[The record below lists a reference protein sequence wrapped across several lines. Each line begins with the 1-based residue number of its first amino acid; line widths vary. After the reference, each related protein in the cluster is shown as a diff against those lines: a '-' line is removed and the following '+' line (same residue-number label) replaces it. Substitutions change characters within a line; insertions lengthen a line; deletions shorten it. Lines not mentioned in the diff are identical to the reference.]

1 MKPILARELL
11 QDFLRWEPPHVGDH
25 QPPATPVEDETPP
38 RPTVFELEELER
50 QAREEGF
57 VTGLAEG
64 RAKAAEE
71 LREHRGRLE
80 ALFESIARPMQMLDD
95 ATEQELA
102 QLAMVVARRVLAHE
116 LRTTPELI
124 VRAVREAA
132 VSLPAAE
139 RELRVRLHPDD
150 VQLLRE
156 LDAVETTWQL
166 LPDPALDRGDCVLES
181 GRSRL
186 DARIE
191 TRLAAVVDAVLGV
204 DGQDEDASEGGVG

>member
-11 QDFLRWEPPHVGDH
+11 QDFTRWAPPHMGE
-25 QPPATPVEDETPP
+25 QPPAPPEEEEAPP

-71 LREHRGRLE
+71 LREHRARLE
-80 ALFESIARPMQMLDD
+80 ALFESVARPLQMLDE

-102 QLAMVVARRVLAHE
+102 HDLRVSPALVVQ
-116 LRTTPELI
+116 
-124 VRAVREAA
+124 AVREAA
-132 VSLPAAE
+132 VALPSAE
-139 RELRVRLHPDD
+139 RDLRVRLHPDD
-150 VQLLRE
+150 VTLMRE
-156 LDAVETTWQL
+156 LDAVETHWQL
-166 LPDPALDRGDCVLES
+166 LPDPALDRGDCLLEN

-186 DARIE
+186 DARVE
-191 TRLAAVVDAVLGV
+191 TRLAAVIDAVLGIDSDQDDDV
-204 DGQDEDASEGGVG
+204 DEVTA

>member
-11 QDFLRWEPPHVGDH
+11 QDFTRWAPPHMGE
-25 QPPATPVEDETPP
+25 QPPAPPEEEEAPP

-71 LREHRGRLE
+71 LREHRARLE
-80 ALFESIARPMQMLDD
+80 ALFESVARPLQMLDE

-102 QLAMVVARRVLAHE
+102 RLAMVAARRVLAHE
-116 LRTTPELI
+116 LRVSPAL
-124 VRAVREAA
+124 VVQAVREAA
-132 VSLPAAE
+132 VSLPSAE
-139 RELRVRLHPDD
+139 RDLRVRLHPDD
-150 VQLLRE
+150 VTLMRE
-156 LDAVETTWQL
+156 LDAVETHWQL
-166 LPDPALDRGDCVLES
+166 LPDPALDRGDCLLES

-186 DARIE
+186 DARVE
-191 TRLAAVVDAVLGV
+191 TRLAAVIDAVLGIDGDQDDDV
-204 DGQDEDASEGGVG
+204 DEVTA

>member
-11 QDFLRWEPPHVGDH
+11 QDFTRWAPPQMGE
-25 QPPATPVEDETPP
+25 QPPAPSAEEETPA

-71 LREHRGRLE
+71 LREHRARLE
-80 ALFESIARPMQMLDD
+80 ALFESVARPLQMLDD

-102 QLAMVVARRVLAHE
+102 RLAMVAARRVLAHE
-116 LRTTPELI
+116 LRVSPALVI
-124 VRAVREAA
+124 QAVREAA
-132 VSLPAAE
+132 LALPSAE
-139 RELRVRLHPDD
+139 RDLRVRLHPDD
-150 VQLLRE
+150 VTLMRE
-156 LDAVETTWQL
+156 LDAVETHWQL
-166 LPDPALDRGDCVLES
+166 LADPALDRGDCLLES

-186 DARIE
+186 DARVE
-191 TRLAAVVDAVLGV
+191 TRLAAVVDAVLGIDSDQNDDV
-204 DGQDEDASEGGVG
+204 DEVTA